1 MILAGRFKRKNTT
14 KKQSGKWRVASEILT
29 KKTADGRGA
38 AGEGDLE
45 VDEGDFLSSPV
56 IGTSGGEFN
65 PWSGSW
71 DSTCP
76 VAEI

>member
-1 MILAGRFKRKNTT
+1 M
-14 KKQSGKWRVASEILT
+14 ASEILT

-71 DSTCP
+71 DSTCL
-76 VAEI
+76 VAKKPKCKTEAIL